1 LLDKLLNMMH
11 IRHDWSIFTR
21 DRIRMKNVHIGDYTY
36 GAPKILMWTD
46 QYHVRIGKFCSF
58 AEEVTIMVDGNHRSD
73 WIITYPLFLIK
84 GIPPVDGIPAGK
96 GDIDIGNDVWI
107 GTGALIMP
115 GVKIGN
121 GAVIGARSVVTK
133 NVDDYQIVAGNP
145 ARHIRYRF
153 TENQIKA
160 LKEIRWWDW
169 DIEKIRENYSLLE
182 SQNVDAFME
191 KFSGDQSCLH
201 PVHPPIVAR

>member
-1 LLDKLLNMMH
+1 MMH
-11 IRHDWSIFTR
+11 IRHDWSIFTG

-36 GAPKILMWTD
+36 GAPKICMWTD
-46 QYHVRIGKFCSF
+46 KYHVRIGKFCSI
-58 AEEVTIMVDGNHRSD
+58 ADNVSIMVDGNHRSD
-73 WIITYPLFLIK
+73 WVTTYPLFLIK
-84 GIPPVDGIPAGK
+84 GIPHAEGLPDGK
-96 GDIDIGNDVWI
+96 GDIVIGNDVWI

-115 GVKIGN
+115 GVKIGD

-133 NVDDYQIVAGNP
+133 KVDDYAIVGGNP

-169 DIEKIRENYSLLE
+169 DIEKIKENHRLME
-182 SQNVDAFME
+182 SQDIDAFLE
-191 KFSGDQSCLH
+191 KFSGYRSGLPQ
-201 PVHPPIVAR
+201 VNQPITAR